1 MIIGSASYSQSNID
15 TISNTK
21 LEEVVVTATKTLRQ
35 LSTLPMPAKLIT
47 KEEIAFIE
55 SMIRPMESGDE

>member
-35 LSTLPMPAKLIT
+35 LSNSSHAC
-47 KEEIAFIE
+47 
-55 SMIRPMESGDE
+55 